1 MRELPDDYE
10 CEGQM
15 SIYDLFE
22 DPLDLNPLIAVS
34 KVFAKSIKQMNLKE
48 WKTFVYALT
57 QIKWTEQ
64 NKHFVRID
72 KKALANVI
80 GIHSDP
86 DHLSQDL
93 RRAIGKLPVHS
104 FIEIQNDNDW
114 ISGCFISQVACYKNI
129 VRITFADA
137 YMPLFEEL
145 NKERN
150 YITMWAEDLF
160 KMRSERSI
168 LFYEDLRLHSDTRA
182 TNSRIYSTRD
192 LKQLFS
198 IPKEGKG
205 AYMKSNGH
213 FNRTEFENKVIHP
226 LCDDLENCA
235 MIKLVRQA
243 DGKPFAKVKKHGYVV
258 GYEFTWDCSTHP
270 AVASAT
276 ELKQIEQDPAV
287 IKVAK
292 DILKSNHASN
302 KKYHHELERDYDFEQ
317 IEAELIGKRRK

>member
-104 FIEIQNDNDW
+104 FIEIQNNTDW

-270 AVASAT
+270 AVADAT

-292 DILKSNHASN
+292 DILKSNHPSN
-302 KKYHHELERDYDFEQ
+302 KKHHHELERDYDFEQ
-317 IEAELIGKRRK
+317 IEADLVGKRRK